1 MSKKIS
7 SYKELLEEKAR
18 LEELLGVQREA
29 IKSNYVLLKDELRPI
44 SRGVYNITAVLGK
57 IGRRPKGN
65 PLLNLGLDIGT
76 ELLLKRYLLVKAG
89 WLTRTVVPFIVRNYS
104 AKFFADKDAP
114 FWKKVKNMFSKR
126 KD

>member
-18 LEELLGVQREA
+18 LEELLLVQREA
-29 IKSNYVLLKDELRPI
+29 VKSNYVLLKNEIRPI
-44 SRGVYNITAVLGK
+44 THGVAMITGVLGK
-57 IGRRPKGN
+57 FGRKPKGN
-65 PLLNLGLDIGT
+65 PLVNLGLDIGT

-89 WLTRTVVPFIVRNYS
+89 WLTRTVVPYIVRNFS

-114 FWKKVKNMFSKR
+114 IWKKVKNMFSKK